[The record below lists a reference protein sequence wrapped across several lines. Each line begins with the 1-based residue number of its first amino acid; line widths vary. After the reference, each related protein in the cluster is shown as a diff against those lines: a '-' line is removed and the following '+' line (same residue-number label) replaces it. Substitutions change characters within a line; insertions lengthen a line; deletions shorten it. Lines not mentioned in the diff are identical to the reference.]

1 MCIRDRLNLPWLAA
15 GATGFI
21 SVIGHVATRQ
31 LKQMRDAFD
40 AGDIATARSIAVQLQ
55 PLQKAQARLG
65 GVTFAKAA
73 LKLKGKDVGAPR
85 LPIIEPTAAELDQ
98 LAQDLQ
104 AAGV

>member
-1 MCIRDRLNLPWLAA
+1 MKIAII

-21 SVIGHVATRQ
+21 SVIGHVASQQ
-31 LKQMRDAFD
+31 LRDLRDAYD
-40 AGDIATARSIAVQLQ
+40 AGDIAKARSIAVALQ

-73 LKLKGKDVGAPR
+73 LKLRGIDVGSPR
-85 LPIIEPTAAELDQ
+85 LPIIEPTAAEMDQ

-104 AAGV
+104 DAGV